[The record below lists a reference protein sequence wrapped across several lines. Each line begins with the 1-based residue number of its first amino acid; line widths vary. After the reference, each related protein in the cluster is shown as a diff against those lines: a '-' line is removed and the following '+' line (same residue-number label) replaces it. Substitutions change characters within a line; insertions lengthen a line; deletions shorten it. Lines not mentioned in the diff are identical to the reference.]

1 MGEFYLTGGTRELEE
16 KVESLEGKVESLERT
31 LRKRNRC
38 FALRIKDID
47 DRVVFIGRFMCVS
60 LFLSVVAV
68 VMAALF

>member
-1 MGEFYLTGGTRELEE
+1 MGEFYLTDGTRELEE
-16 KVESLEGKVESLERT
+16 KVESLEEKVESLERT
-31 LRKRNRC
+31 LGKRNRC
-38 FALRIKDID
+38 FALRIKDND